1 MRLKLAQYSSI
12 APWIVSRLDLADVA
26 DSPGILD
33 LIDAAA
39 RESAKVAQAAGINL
53 DPDETAQ
60 SMRHIFESNKKRTPK
75 LRPSLLVDL
84 DKGRPMELEDLVGVI
99 VHKGAE
105 LGVETPI
112 ISTCYELLKPYA
124 NGSS

>member
-1 MRLKLAQYSSI
+1 MWIKLCGYASI

-26 DSPGILD
+26 DSPGILN

-39 RESAKVAQAAGINL
+39 HESAKVAQATGINVN
-53 DPDETAQ
+53 PDELAQ
-60 SMRHIFESNKKRTPK
+60 SSLNVFESNKTRAPK
-75 LRPSLLVDL
+75 LRPSMLVDL
-84 DKGRPMELEDLVGVI
+84 DKGRPMELEDLIGVI

-112 ISTCYELLKPYA
+112 IGVCYELLKPYA
-124 NGSS
+124 NGTS